1 MIGPQESQV
10 IPLPDSLLICLLCN
24 STLTSPFACSR
35 SLLMALLSIR
45 GDWYLYL
52 WLIYRKIYS
61 AVIWLVGNHCRGDKS
76 RAVIST
82 GVGSQSLAS
91 LHRVRT
97 RRRKPPQHQ
106 HRNKHIAVLVKK
118 PSLRR
123 TVMAPGPSTAH
134 AMMEDK
140 EKALSNGK
148 SHSFSTV

>member
-10 IPLPDSLLICLLCN
+10 SVIPLPDALLKCLLSHLN
-24 STLTSPFACSR
+24 FACCR

-76 RAVIST
+76 RAVISA
-82 GVGSQSLAS
+82 GISRHQSLAS